1 MEVSFI
7 IKRNP
12 RKKKALN
19 QLIAEIQKSSS
30 FFSANIIY
38 SNYAGH
44 ANKLAEKEVRSGI
57 QVIIAVG
64 GDGTLNEVLN
74 GILNLPYEGTTLG
87 YFPMGTAND
96 FAKTAGLVQ
105 NPKQLI
111 NSLINF
117 STRKI
122 NVGKIK
128 CEKTEA
134 SSHRYFINI
143 ADTGLGGYVAKKLTS
158 DKKRL
163 GAKFTYLKHTI
174 LGLLFYKKETTRIT
188 MDKEVYQGP
197 LMSLVVCNGRV
208 FGNGLV
214 VSPNAELDS
223 GFLEITLFG
232 KVTLWDYIKNL
243 KNLKSGCKLDHKNIF
258 YYRAQSIR
266 VQTNGPIA
274 SEVDG
279 EFAGEGDSTFSMSP
293 FSIKLLNIDE

>member
-12 RKKKALN
+12 RKKKALD

-44 ANKLAEKEVRSGI
+44 ANKLAEKEVRSGVL
-57 QVIIAVG
+57 VIIAVG

-74 GILNLPYEGTTLG
+74 GMLNLPYEDTTLG

-232 KVTLWDYIKNL
+232 KVTLWDYLKNL
-243 KNLKSGCKLDHKNIF
+243 KKLKSGCKLDHKNILYF
-258 YYRAQSIR
+258 RAQSIR
-266 VQTNGPIA
+266 VQANGPIA